1 MTRSFDRHR
10 RHLLQMLGS
19 GFAAASAAQV
29 FPQLSLLRTAMAAP
43 NGDYRALVC
52 VYLAGA
58 NDSFNFFVPR
68 DSEASG
74 SWYDAYRNAR
84 GGVFSDTNPTGLA
97 LGFNDLLPVSPSN
110 QSSAFGL
117 HPACSDFTLDDG
129 TNTQTHSGLQSL
141 FNSGKAAFVANVGT
155 LVQPIT
161 LDEYNAGAPRPAQ
174 LFSHNDQA
182 LLWELGLTDTNSPL
196 ASYGWGGRVAASGGF
211 SPLANGLSPN
221 ISIAGASRFV
231 VGDGIFPYQMG
242 TQGVDLLDQ
251 YQTNGASNNNYPAAR
266 RAVLDSLL
274 SAAQSDPFG
283 REYATVTRRSLSVG
297 EQLYGALESPDG
309 TLSTLFPATSIGSQL
324 AMVARMIKLSRNTL
338 GAQRQV
344 YYVRFGSFDLHDGM
358 FAAGQPV
365 ATSGHGAL
373 LTELNQALG
382 AFWAAL
388 GEAGAQDDVTAFTM
402 SDFGRT
408 LSSNGN
414 GSDHAWGG
422 HQLVLGGRVDGNKLY
437 GRMPLMQINANNN
450 AEQDWSLSRGQYIPT
465 TSVDQMAATLAQWM
479 GVTDNTALDAI
490 FPNLANFSSRNLGFM
505 LG

>member
-10 RHLLQMLGS
+10 RHLLQMLGT

-43 NGDYRALVC
+43 SGDYRALVC

-68 DSEASG
+68 DSETSG

-110 QSSAFGL
+110 QSSGFGL

-129 TNTQTHSGLQSL
+129 TSTQTHSGLQSL

-211 SPLANGLSPN
+211 SPLANGLSSN

-251 YQTNGASNNNYPAAR
+251 YQANGASNNNYPAAR

-274 SAAQSDPFG
+274 SAAQSDPFA

-437 GRMPLMQINANNN
+437 GRMPLMQINANNI

-479 GVTDNTALDAI
+479 GVSDNTALDAI

>member
-196 ASYGWGGRVAASGGF
+196 ASYGWGGRVAASAGF

-422 HQLVLGGRVDGNKLY
+422 HQLVLGGRVDGNKLV